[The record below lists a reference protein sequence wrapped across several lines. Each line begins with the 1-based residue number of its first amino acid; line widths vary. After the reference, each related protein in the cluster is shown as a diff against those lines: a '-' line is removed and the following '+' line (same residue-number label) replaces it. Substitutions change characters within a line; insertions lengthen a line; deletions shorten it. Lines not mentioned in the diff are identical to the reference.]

1 MHVSCVAANFI
12 AFGIGLQ
19 HNSLNCDKRYQWGN
33 ELADNAQDIAVRLSR
48 VRLLATLEEKVA
60 PAHTAILVIDMQN
73 DFCSPNGHI
82 AKSGRDISA
91 SHRVAARLPGMLTR
105 AREAGALVIFVRN
118 IYSTEH
124 NHYLSDVWLDHA
136 AHKRDGGGTRTP
148 FCAADSW
155 GADFYGDV
163 RPEPGD
169 ALVTKHRYSAF
180 HNTDLETIL
189 RANGIRTIVLTG
201 AVTNVCIETTAREGY
216 VRDYYVVLA
225 EDGSAAYSSED
236 QAAAIRNIGR
246 YFGSV
251 EPISAL
257 ETIWKAACN

>member
-1 MHVSCVAANFI
+1 VT
-12 AFGIGLQ
+12 
-19 HNSLNCDKRYQWGN
+19 
-33 ELADNAQDIAVRLSR
+33 DNAQEIASRLSR
-48 VRLLATLEEKVA
+48 VRPLVSLEEKVA
-60 PAHTAILVIDMQN
+60 PAHTAVLVIDMQN
-73 DFCSPNGHI
+73 DFCSPQGHI

-91 SHRVAARLPGMLTR
+91 SHRVAARLPDMLAR
-105 AREAGALVIFVRN
+105 ARKAGALVVFVRN

-136 AHKRDGGGTRTP
+136 AHKRGGTRTP

-155 GADFYGDV
+155 GADFYENV
-163 RPEPGD
+163 RPQPGD

-225 EDGSAAYSSED
+225 EDGSAAYSPED
-236 QAAAIRNIGR
+236 QAATIRNVGR

-251 EPISAL
+251 APISVL
-257 ETIWKAACN
+257 EAVWDNAHN

>member
-1 MHVSCVAANFI
+1 MSETTQEIAA
-12 AFGIGLQ
+12 
-19 HNSLNCDKRYQWGN
+19 
-33 ELADNAQDIAVRLSR
+33 RLSR
-48 VRLLATLEEKVA
+48 VRPLVTLEEKVA
-60 PAHTAILVIDMQN
+60 PAHTAVLVIDMQN
-73 DFCSPNGHI
+73 DFCSPDGHI

-91 SHRVAARLPGMLTR
+91 SHHVASKLPDMLATARQ
-105 AREAGALVIFVRN
+105 AGALVVFVRN

-136 AHKRDGGGTRTP
+136 AQKRDGGGTRTP
-148 FCAADSW
+148 FCAAGSW
-155 GADFYGDV
+155 GAEFYGNL
-163 RPEPGD
+163 RPESGD

-216 VRDYYVVLA
+216 VRDYYVVLV
-225 EDGSAAYSSED
+225 EDGTAAYSVED
-236 QAAAIRNIGR
+236 QSATMKNVRR

-251 EPISAL
+251 APVVDL
-257 ETIWKAACN
+257 ETIWKNPPSRHS